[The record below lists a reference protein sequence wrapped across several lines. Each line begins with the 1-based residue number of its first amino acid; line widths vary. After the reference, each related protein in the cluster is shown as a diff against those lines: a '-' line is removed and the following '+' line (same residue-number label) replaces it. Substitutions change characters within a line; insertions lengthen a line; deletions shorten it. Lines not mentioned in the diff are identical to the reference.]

1 MCNGI
6 ALVGSQC
13 DFRVHAEKLDMA
25 AVVLTGADAVELFI
39 VQRYQTF
46 PAFTVL
52 ENPVFKSIFYHP
64 LLGLCFFGGRT
75 IEFMLLLA
83 VFVIDCIV
91 NFGGPQVERVLQQ
104 MIAVDTFCAVGV
116 RDADIIVAL
125 ALVGNIPVIQVFIV
139 TDSYFLF
146 AVG

>member
-1 MCNGI
+1 M
-6 ALVGSQC
+6 ALRWWGRSAIS
-13 DFRVHAEKLDMA
+13 RVHAEKLDVA

-83 VFVIDCIV
+83 DFRHRLYRK
-91 NFGGPQVERVLQQ
+91 FWWPAG
-104 MIAVDTFCAVGV
+104 
-116 RDADIIVAL
+116 
-125 ALVGNIPVIQVFIV
+125 
-139 TDSYFLF
+139 
-146 AVG
+146 